1 MNIRQ
6 AESKII
12 TVVKSIA
19 DIFREIST
27 FPGSFQANSARF
39 TTAVTLDVFFFIY
52 KSIWNIRYSERK
64 CAPNHSLNPRGVVVL
79 NKTYIWSISGI
90 QYGQCNY
97 SAQ

>member
-19 DIFREIST
+19 EIFREITST

-39 TTAVTLDVFFFIY
+39 TTAVTLDVFFLY
-52 KSIWNIRYSERK
+52 TNLSGTLDTVKGS
-64 CAPNHSLNPRGVVVL
+64 VL
-79 NKTYIWSISGI
+79 QIIL
-90 QYGQCNY
+90 
-97 SAQ
+97 